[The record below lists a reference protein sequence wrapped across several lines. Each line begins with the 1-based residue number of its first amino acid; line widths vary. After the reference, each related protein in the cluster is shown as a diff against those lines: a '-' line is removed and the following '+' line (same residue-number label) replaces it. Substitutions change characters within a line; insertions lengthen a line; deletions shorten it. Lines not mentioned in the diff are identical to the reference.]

1 MRQKAL
7 LAVISLSA
15 SMAANAQS
23 SVTLYGVIDEGLNYT
38 NNAGGHSAYQLESG
52 YAMGSRWG
60 LKMKE
65 DLGGGLAAIATLENG
80 FDVNNGRLGQGGR
93 MFGRQAYV
101 GLSSATLGSITT
113 GRQYDSLVDYV
124 GQLSATGSWGGYIFA
139 HPYDNDNLSNS
150 FRVNNS
156 IKYTSPSIGGFSGG
170 GLFGF
175 SNAAGGFSN
184 NRTWSIGG
192 QYAFGPFL
200 AAAGY
205 LSATNPGFTA
215 GGAQA
220 TDDANFVGSDLRI
233 ITAGVS
239 YTISSATIGFVYG
252 NTFIKNPSST
262 VYLAGTLNPV
272 GGSTSS
278 LRFSNYEV
286 NAKWQ
291 FTPAFYVGGM
301 YSFTDG
307 TFDGSNGKQQPKWHQ
322 IGLMADYFLSKRTD
336 VYVQGVYQKR
346 AGDATG
352 TVLDTAYVAGATD
365 TSTNSHQFLAR
376 VALKHLF

>member
-1 MRQKAL
+1 M
-7 LAVISLSA
+7 SA
-15 SMAANAQS
+15 FAQS
-23 SVTLYGVIDEGLNYT
+23 TVTLYGVIDEGFNYT
-38 NNAGGHSAYQLESG
+38 NNAAGNSAYQLESG

-60 LKMKE
+60 IKGKE

-80 FDVNNGRLGQGGR
+80 FDVNSGRLGQGGR

-101 GLSSATLGSITT
+101 GLSSTTFGSITA
-113 GRQYDSLVDYV
+113 GRQYDSVVDYV
-124 GQLSATGSWGGYIFA
+124 GQTSVTGSWGGYIFA

-156 IKYTSPSIGGFSGG
+156 IKYASPSVGGFSAG
-170 GLFGF
+170 GLYGF

-184 NRTWSIGG
+184 NRTWSVGG

-200 AAAGY
+200 AAAAY
-205 LSATNPGFTA
+205 LSATNPGLTA

-220 TDDANFVGSDLRI
+220 TDDANFSGSNLRI
-233 ITAGVS
+233 IAAGLT
-239 YTISSATIGFVYG
+239 YTVSSATFGFSYG
-252 NTFIKNPSST
+252 NTYVSNPAAT
-262 VYLAGTLNPV
+262 AYLSGSLSPAGGT
-272 GGSTSS
+272 TSS

-301 YSFTDG
+301 YSYTDG
-307 TFDGSNGKQQPKWHQ
+307 TFDGSNGKRKPKWHQ
-322 IGLMADYFLSKRTD
+322 IGVMADYYLSKRTD
-336 VYVQGVYQKR
+336 IYLQGVYQKR
-346 AGDATG
+346 AGDDTG

-365 TSTNSHQFLAR
+365 ASSNNHQILTR
-376 VALKHLF
+376 VALRHLF